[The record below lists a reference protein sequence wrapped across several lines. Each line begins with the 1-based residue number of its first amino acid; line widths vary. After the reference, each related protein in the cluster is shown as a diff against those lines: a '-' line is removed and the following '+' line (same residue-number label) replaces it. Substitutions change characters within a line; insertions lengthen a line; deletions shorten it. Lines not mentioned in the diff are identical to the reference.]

1 MTKLRSYNIS
11 LLKQNITTDH
21 TPHVSTII
29 FKAQWCEW
37 RSVLTIPYIY
47 AINIF
52 LPWML
57 LFKLTPNL
65 FQMNG
70 SIHHI
75 NTSVSSNFNAF
86 SWTLRVITLANI
98 LSCTWHLMWND
109 VKHLASCIQNNQLF
123 LWLCGSSNAW
133 KLWKTWNRLQII
145 ISKILFAYYAV
156 KFSYC
161 KKFYMQK

>member
-1 MTKLRSYNIS
+1 MCSYIHSYHIYKDIWNLLVMKTVNCKHKAKIDQATYNIN

-21 TPHVSTII
+21 TPHVSIII

-57 LFKLTPNL
+57 RFKLTSNL
-65 FQMNG
+65 FQVNG

-98 LSCTWHLMWND
+98 LSYTWHLMWND
-109 VKHLASCIQNNQLF
+109 VKHLASCIQNNQLSF
-123 LWLCGSSNAW
+123 VAMW
-133 KLWKTWNRLQII
+133 Q
-145 ISKILFAYYAV
+145 
-156 KFSYC
+156 
-161 KKFYMQK
+161 Q